1 MWYGQYRAIENI
13 YPLCDENTIVL
24 NMRIDFFTCKTT
36 KKYKINEDHI
46 IQMCKTAILN
56 PDVMVFSHDS
66 GEYDGI
72 DNVCVSGVEH
82 MRELIHH
89 FHLNLDKIAT
99 QYEYLFFHENMV
111 FYESRLLSGKPIDI
125 DAFSYMTKIFSN
137 QVLHSFNT

>member
-1 MWYGQYRAIENI
+1 M
-13 YPLCDENTIVL
+13 
-24 NMRIDFFTCKTT
+24 
-36 KKYKINEDHI
+36 
-46 IQMCKTAILN
+46 N
-56 PDVMVFSHDS
+56 PDVVVFSHDS

-111 FYESRLLSGKPIDI
+111 FYESRLLSGKPMNI
-125 DAFSYMTKIFSN
+125 DAFSYMTKYLVIRCYIHLTLRIHNNIHF
-137 QVLHSFNT
+137 L